1 MPLVQVLQKMEAF
14 GIRVDRER
22 LTEMERFLSRRQLEL
37 ENIIFEIS
45 GQPFNLNSPKQLG
58 PILFEKLNIQEAAGV
73 KRVKRTKTGYSTNA
87 ATLERYRGI
96 EIVDAL
102 LEYRHLSKLRGT
114 YVEALPGHIH
124 PETGCI
130 HTSFHQAVAST
141 GRLSSSDPNLQNI
154 PIRTELGREIRRAF
168 IPREAGWVLVSADY
182 SQVELRVVAH
192 LANDPALIQAFQE
205 GTDVHARTA
214 SLVFEIPQDE
224 VTADMRSRAKTINF
238 GILYGM
244 GPQRLA
250 RELKIPF
257 QEARDFIE
265 AYFDAL
271 CGVRSWLDRTL
282 AEAREKGEVRTLYGR
297 RRPMLELQSGDGRV
311 RASAENVA
319 VNTPVQGTAADI
331 IKRAMLRVD
340 SALSNSKL
348 QARML
353 LQVHDELV
361 FECPQEEVE
370 PLSTLIKREME
381 GAADLVIP
389 LRVDIGS
396 GPDWASAH

>member
-1 MPLVQVLQKMEAF
+1 
-14 GIRVDRER
+14 
-22 LTEMERFLSRRQLEL
+22 
-37 ENIIFEIS
+37 
-45 GQPFNLNSPKQLG
+45 
-58 PILFEKLNIQEAAGV
+58 
-73 KRVKRTKTGYSTNA
+73 
-87 ATLERYRGI
+87 
-96 EIVDAL
+96 
-102 LEYRHLSKLRGT
+102 
-114 YVEALPGHIH
+114 IH